1 MTVTPMTHNIQSA
14 DLTTILSAV
23 WRALETGAQQ
33 AKHPFHTP
41 VVATGGANDCDA
53 RVVVLRRASPAL
65 RELAFHT
72 DARAPKVRLLQTCH
86 TTAWA
91 FYDPAA
97 KVQVRAKGVTA
108 VHIGDETAAQAWLRT
123 KLMSRRCYLA
133 ETAPSTPVDEPTSGL
148 PAALLARSPTAEES
162 EAGFVNFAVC
172 VTTVARLEWLYLAAR
187 GHRRAAFVW
196 DAAAERWQGT
206 WLTP

>member
-1 MTVTPMTHNIQSA
+1 MMSEPLLT
-14 DLTTILSAV
+14 DLDAV
-23 WRALETGAQQ
+23 LATAWAALEAGARQ

-41 VVATGGANDCDA
+41 VVATGGADDCDA
-53 RVVVLRRASPAL
+53 RVVVLRRASPER

-72 DARAPKVRLLQTCH
+72 DARAPKVRLLQACH

-97 KVQVRAKGVTA
+97 KVQVRAKGTTR
-108 VHIGDETAAQAWLRT
+108 VHIGDAVAEQAWART

-133 ETAPSTPVDEPTSGL
+133 ETAPSAPAEEPTSGL
-148 PAALLARSPTAEES
+148 PAAFIERSPTALES
-162 EAGFVNFAVC
+162 EAGFVNFAAC
-172 VTTVARLEWLYLAAR
+172 VTTVARLEWLHLAAR
-187 GHRRAAFVW
+187 GHQRAAFAW
-196 DAAAERWQGT
+196 DADAAQWRGT

>member
-1 MTVTPMTHNIQSA
+1 MTDERSLT
-14 DLTTILSAV
+14 DLNAALDAV
-23 WRALETGAQQ
+23 WTALDAGARR

-41 VVATGGANDCDA
+41 VVATGGADDCDA
-53 RVVVLRRASPAL
+53 RVVVLRRASPEA

-72 DARAPKVRLLQTCH
+72 DARAPKVRLLQRCH
-86 TTAWA
+86 TTAWV

-97 KVQVRAKGVTA
+97 KVQVRAKGPTT
-108 VHIGDETAAQAWLRT
+108 VHIGDATAAQAWART

-133 ETAPSTPVDEPTSGL
+133 EVAPSTPADAPTSGL
-148 PAALLARSPTAEES
+148 PAALIERSPTAQES

-187 GHRRAAFVW
+187 GHRRAVFTW
-196 DAAAERWQGT
+196 DAAAARWRGT